1 MGTRRKTLPTD
12 ALLQLRRRLDALP
25 PASPERTAQVVAM
38 AQLYGVSE
46 STVYRGLKTISR
58 PRSAHRKDRGRA
70 RVLPDAELTH
80 WCEIIAALKLR
91 TTNKSGRH
99 LSTARAI
106 QLLEEH
112 GVETPQGLEKV
123 TPGLLKRP
131 TVDRHLSRLHLDQP
145 RLQREPP
152 AVRFQAE
159 HSNDCWQFDMS
170 PSDLKH
176 IDKPEWIDP
185 DRGTP
190 TLMLY
195 SAVDDRSG
203 VVYQE
208 YRCVYGE
215 DAESALRFLF
225 NAMAPKAG
233 TERALQGR
241 PRMIYLDNGPVAK
254 SSVFVRVMEELG
266 IDWKTHI
273 PKGKDGT
280 RTTARSKGKVERPF
294 RTIKEAHEVLY
305 HFHRPETEQ
314 QANEWLWH
322 YLNSYNAQQHR
333 EEKHS
338 RIDDWVKNLP
348 AEGFREMC
356 SWEQYCRFAREPE
369 VRRVGADARV
379 SVSGV
384 AWEVDPDLA
393 GEKVRL
399 LWGLFDNE
407 IYVEFEDRRLGPYAP
422 VSGPVPLNH
431 YRKFRRGR
439 VAEQGDKIRQLAE
452 QLNLPISALSGTDI
466 VMAPGDETNVLPR
479 QPFDVPEY
487 HPVFRSMVEAR
498 VAIAAELALPLAR
511 LGPEAI
517 GFIEQTLNETLVRD
531 EVIARIR
538 HYFRN
543 NKPGEENAG

>member
-1 MGTRRKTLPTD
+1 
-12 ALLQLRRRLDALP
+12 
-25 PASPERTAQVVAM
+25 
-38 AQLYGVSE
+38 
-46 STVYRGLKTISR
+46 
-58 PRSAHRKDRGRA
+58 
-70 RVLPDAELTH
+70 
-80 WCEIIAALKLR
+80 
-91 TTNKSGRH
+91 
-99 LSTARAI
+99 
-106 QLLEEH
+106 
-112 GVETPQGLEKV
+112 
-123 TPGLLKRP
+123 
-131 TVDRHLSRLHLDQP
+131 
-145 RLQREPP
+145 
-152 AVRFQAE
+152 
-159 HSNDCWQFDMS
+159 
-170 PSDLKH
+170 
-176 IDKPEWIDP
+176 
-185 DRGTP
+185 
-190 TLMLY
+190 
-195 SAVDDRSG
+195 
-203 VVYQE
+203 
-208 YRCVYGE
+208 
-215 DAESALRFLF
+215 
-225 NAMAPKAG
+225 
-233 TERALQGR
+233 
-241 PRMIYLDNGPVAK
+241 
-254 SSVFVRVMEELG
+254 
-266 IDWKTHI
+266 
-273 PKGKDGT
+273 
-280 RTTARSKGKVERPF
+280 
-294 RTIKEAHEVLY
+294 
-305 HFHRPETEQ
+305 
-314 QANEWLWH
+314 
-322 YLNSYNAQQHR
+322 
-333 EEKHS
+333 
-338 RIDDWVKNLP
+338 
-348 AEGFREMC
+348 MC

-379 SVSGV
+379 SVNGV

-466 VMAPGDETNVLPR
+466 VMAPGDETNALPR